1 MSTYMRANMMGF
13 GHMTPLPIDE
23 LAGAIPSALRR
34 HHRLVIE
41 APTGS
46 GKSTRV
52 PGFILDSGAGGAG
65 EVVVMQPRRI
75 AARMLARRV
84 AYERGVS
91 LGGEVGYQVRFD
103 NRTGP
108 DTRIRFETDGI
119 ILRRLLDQPDLAGV
133 GTIVFD
139 EFHERHLYGDV
150 MLALAM
156 EIQRT
161 VRPDLNLV
169 VMSATLDA
177 VALET
182 YLASCAVLRTSGRMF
197 PVAVEYLPDG
207 ARTDRETVW
216 ELAAEELV
224 RLIRDEPRGDAL
236 VFMPGAY
243 EIQRTIEAI
252 RRRVSSQDLI
262 VLPLHGEL
270 PPEQQDAA
278 MERTDRRRA
287 IVATNVAE
295 TSLTI
300 DGITIVVD
308 SGLARKA
315 RFDPHRGINT
325 LRIEKISRA
334 SADQR
339 TGRAGRTAPG
349 RCLRLWSER
358 DDDARPA
365 QETPEIRRMELSE
378 IILLLK
384 HSGIG
389 DPMALKWL
397 DQPDPV
403 SVKRSVDLLTDL
415 GALDV
420 EGGTVTDMGRR
431 LLAFPL
437 HPRAARMLVAGA
449 EFGCVESAA
458 LAAAIAQEPDLHRAR
473 ENKDVAERRERRLG
487 EEEGSDFLALMRS
500 WRYAAERRFDYG
512 ACSELGIAVE
522 VAKRV
527 ARLRE
532 QFLEIASEQGFVVA
546 DRTDNPDAV
555 CRCILTGY
563 ADQVARRVNAEA
575 RRYELVHGRRATLDR
590 ESVVRGSS
598 LVVAA
603 SIHEIGRVSGDV
615 EVRIGMVSAIKREWL
630 EELSP
635 GAVEERVAAV
645 FDTASKRVVGL
656 REVRYRD
663 LVIESGRG
671 SDPDPSAAAPILAA
685 EVRKGNLTLKE
696 WDHSVEQ
703 WIVRVNLVAEW
714 FPEFGV
720 HPIDDEARATIVE
733 QVCLGA
739 IGYKE
744 LKDRPVWPALRAW
757 LPRAV
762 QGEIDRL
769 APERIELSNGRNPKV
784 TYARDRPPTIA
795 LRIQELYGISKPITV
810 AAGRVRV
817 VVQVLAPN
825 FRPVQVTDDLA
836 SFWANSYPAI
846 KKEYQRKY
854 PKHEWR

>member
-1 MSTYMRANMMGF
+1 
-13 GHMTPLPIDE
+13 MTPLPIDRIS
-23 LAGAIPSALRR
+23 AAVPAALRR
-34 HHRLVIE
+34 HRRLVVE

-52 PGFILDSGAGGAG
+52 PGFILDGGAGG

-84 AYERGVS
+84 AWERGVP

-108 DTRIRFETDGI
+108 ETRIRFETDGI
-119 ILRRLLDQPDLAGV
+119 ILRRMIDRRDLAGV

-150 MLALAM
+150 MLALALDVQ
-156 EIQRT
+156 ET

-169 VMSATLDA
+169 VMSATLD
-177 VALET
+177 T
-182 YLASCAVLRTSGRMF
+182 ASIVSHLGPCEVLRASGRTF
-197 PVAVEYLPDG
+197 PVAVEYLAESRRPD
-207 ARTDRETVW
+207 RVPLW

-224 RLIRDEPRGDAL
+224 RLLREEPDGDAL

-252 RRRVSSQDLI
+252 RRRVSSDDI
-262 VLPLHGEL
+262 VVLPLHGEL

-278 MERTDRRRA
+278 MERAGGRRRV

-300 DGITIVVD
+300 EGITVVVD

-325 LRIEKISRA
+325 LLIEKISKA

-339 TGRAGRTAPG
+339 AGRAGRTAPG
-349 RCLRLWSER
+349 RCLRLWTAR

-365 QETPEIRRMELSE
+365 QEMPEVRRLEMSE

-384 HSGIG
+384 HSGVA
-389 DPMALKWL
+389 DPMALRWL
-397 DQPDPV
+397 DRPDPV
-403 SVKRSVDLLTDL
+403 SVKRSIDLLTDL
-415 GALDV
+415 GALDAA
-420 EGGTVTDMGRR
+420 GGEVTAMGRR
-431 LLAFPL
+431 LMAFPL

-473 ENKDVAERRERRLG
+473 ENRDVAERRERRLG
-487 EEEGSDFLALMRS
+487 EEERSDFAALMRS
-500 WRYAAERRFDYG
+500 WRYAAERGFDYG
-512 ACSELGIAVE
+512 ACRELGIAAE
-522 VAKRV
+522 VARRV

-532 QFLEIASEQGFVVA
+532 QFLDIAAEQGFGTKDA
-546 DRTDNPDAV
+546 TDDSDAV
-555 CRCILTGY
+555 RRCILTGY
-563 ADQVARRVNAEA
+563 ADQVARRVSAEA

-590 ESVVRGSS
+590 ESVVRGSP
-598 LVVAA
+598 LVVAS
-603 SIHEIGRVSGDV
+603 SIHEIGRTDGEV
-615 EVRIGMVSAIKREWL
+615 EVRIGLVTAIERGWL
-630 EELSP
+630 AELSP
-635 GAVEERVAAV
+635 GAVKEQVRAV
-645 FDTASKRVVGL
+645 FDPASKRVVGV

-671 SDPDPSAAAPILAA
+671 PDPDPAQAAPILAA
-685 EVRKGNLTLKE
+685 EVQKGNLTLKE

-703 WIVRVNLVAEW
+703 WILRVNLVALW
-714 FPEFGV
+714 FPKLGI
-720 HPIDDEARATIVE
+720 HQIDDEARRTVVE

-739 IGYKE
+739 LGYKE
-744 LKDRPVWPALRAW
+744 LKDRPVWPALKAW
-757 LPRAV
+757 LPRAA

-769 APERIELSNGRNPKV
+769 APERVELSNGRNPKV
-784 TYARDRPPTIA
+784 TYTRDRPPTIA
-795 LRIQELYGISKPITV
+795 LRIQELYGINKPVTV

-825 FRPVQVTDDLA
+825 FRPVQVTDDMA

-846 KKEYQRKY
+846 RKEYHRKY

>member
-1 MSTYMRANMMGF
+1 MQ
-13 GHMTPLPIDE
+13 PLPIDE
-23 LAGAIPSALRR
+23 LAGAIPSALRKSR
-34 HHRLVIE
+34 RLVIE

-52 PGFILDSGAGGAG
+52 PGFILDSGAGGTG
-65 EVVVMQPRRI
+65 EIVVMQPRRI

-84 AYERGVS
+84 ASERGVS

-108 DTRIRFETDGI
+108 GTRIRYETDGI
-119 ILRRLLDQPDLAGV
+119 ILRRLLDRPDLAGV

-150 MLALAM
+150 MLARAL
-156 EIQRT
+156 EIQRE

-169 VMSATLDA
+169 VMSATLDTA
-177 VALET
+177 ALEKYMSPCT
-182 YLASCAVLRTSGRMF
+182 VLRASGRMF
-197 PVAVEYLPDG
+197 PVDVEYLPEG
-207 ARTDRETVW
+207 RRPDRETVW
-216 ELAAEELV
+216 DLAAAELE
-224 RLIRDEPRGDAL
+224 RLLREEPRGDAL
-236 VFMPGAY
+236 VFMPGSY
-243 EIQRTIEAI
+243 EIQRTIDAI
-252 RRRVSSQDLI
+252 RRRTVSQDLL

-278 MERTDRRRA
+278 MERTDRRRV

-300 DGITIVVD
+300 EGIRIVVD

-325 LRIEKISRA
+325 LWVEKISRA

-339 TGRAGRTAPG
+339 SGRAGRTAPG
-349 RCLRLWSER
+349 RCLRLWTER
-358 DDDARPA
+358 EDDTRMA
-365 QETPEIRRMELSE
+365 QEIPEVRRLELSE

-384 HSGIG
+384 HSGIA
-389 DPMALKWL
+389 DPMTLQWL

-415 GALDV
+415 GALDARD
-420 EGGTVTDMGRR
+420 GSVTALGER

-500 WRYAAERRFDYG
+500 WRYAADSGFDYG
-512 ACSELGIAVE
+512 ACRDLGIAVE
-522 VAKRV
+522 VARRV

-532 QFLEIASEQGFVVA
+532 QFLDIAEEQGF
-546 DRTDNPDAV
+546 RTSDETDDPDAV

-563 ADQVARRVNAEA
+563 ADQVARRISVEA

-590 ESVVRGSS
+590 ESVVRGAS

-603 SIHEIGRVSGDV
+603 SIHEIGRTSGEV
-615 EVRIGMVSAIKREWL
+615 EVRIGMVTAIRREWL
-630 EELSP
+630 EALSP
-635 GAVEERVAAV
+635 GAVREDVAAV
-645 FDTASKRVVGL
+645 FDAVAKRVAGV

-671 SDPDPSAAAPILAA
+671 GDPDPSAAAPILAA
-685 EVRKGNLTLKE
+685 EVRKGTLTLKE
-696 WDHSVEQ
+696 WDHAVEQ
-703 WIVRVNLVAEW
+703 WIVRVNLVATW
-714 FPEFGV
+714 FPELGI
-720 HPIDDEARATIVE
+720 PLIDYEARQTIIE

-739 IGYKE
+739 MGYKD
-744 LKDRPVWPALRAW
+744 LKERPVWPALKAW
-757 LPRAV
+757 LPREL
-762 QGEIDRL
+762 QGEINRL
-769 APERIELSNGRNPKV
+769 APERIELSNGRTPKV
-784 TYARDRPPTIA
+784 TYARDRPPSIA
-795 LRIQELYGISKPITV
+795 LRIQELYGINKPITV
-810 AAGRVRV
+810 AAGRIRV

-825 FRPVQVTDDLA
+825 SRPVQITDDLS

>member
-1 MSTYMRANMMGF
+1 ML
-13 GHMTPLPIDE
+13 TPLPIDE
-23 LAGAIPSALRR
+23 LAGSIPPALRR
-34 HHRLVIE
+34 YHRLVIE

-52 PGFILDSGAGGAG
+52 PGFILDGGVAGTG

-84 AYERGVS
+84 ASERGTP
-91 LGGEVGYQVRFD
+91 LGGEIGYQVRFD
-103 NRTGP
+103 NRTTP
-108 DTRIRFETDGI
+108 LTRIRYETDGI
-119 ILRRLLDQPDLAGV
+119 ILRRLLDRPDLAGV

-150 MLALAM
+150 MLARAM

-169 VMSATLDA
+169 VMSATLDTA
-177 VALET
+177 VIEKH
-182 YLASCAVLRTSGRMF
+182 LAPCAVLRSAGRMF
-197 PVAVEYLPDG
+197 PVRLEYLSEESRPG
-207 ARTDRETVW
+207 REAVW
-216 ELAAEELV
+216 DLAAGEVARLLNEET
-224 RLIRDEPRGDAL
+224 EGDAL

-252 RRRVSSQDLI
+252 RRRTSSQELL

-278 MERTDRRRA
+278 MSRMDQRRRV

-300 DGITIVVD
+300 EGIRIVVD

-325 LRIEKISRA
+325 LWVEKISRA

-339 TGRAGRTAPG
+339 SGRAGRTAPG
-349 RCLRLWSER
+349 RCLRLWTER

-365 QETPEIRRMELSE
+365 QEMPEVKRLELSE
-378 IILLLK
+378 IVLLLK
-384 HSGIG
+384 HSGIH
-389 DPMALKWL
+389 DLMHLQWL

-403 SVKRSVDLLTDL
+403 SVKRALDLLTDL
-415 GALDV
+415 GALRASD
-420 EGGTVTDMGRR
+420 GTVTDMGRR

-437 HPRAARMLVAGA
+437 HPRAARMLVAGR
-449 EFGCVESAA
+449 EFGCVASAA
-458 LAAAIAQEPDLHRAR
+458 LAAAIAQEPDLHRTR
-473 ENKDVAERRERRLG
+473 ENRDVAERRERRLG
-487 EEEGSDFLALMRS
+487 EEERSDFLSLMRS
-500 WRYAAERRFDYG
+500 WRYSADRGFDFN
-512 ACSELGIAVE
+512 ACRELGIAVE
-522 VAKRV
+522 VARRV

-532 QFLEIASEQGFVVA
+532 QFLSIAREQGFGTE
-546 DRTDNPDAV
+546 DSTDSTDAV

-590 ESVVRGSS
+590 ESVVRASP

-603 SIHEIGRVSGDV
+603 SIHEIGRSGGEM
-615 EVRIGMVSAIKREWL
+615 EVRIGMVTTVERKWL
-630 EELSP
+630 EDLYP
-635 GAVEERVAAV
+635 GAVAETVTAV
-645 FDTASKRVVGL
+645 FDPSSKRVVGM

-663 LVIESGRG
+663 LPIESGRT
-671 SDPDPSAAAPILAA
+671 SEPDAAAAAPILAA
-685 EVRKGNLTLKE
+685 EVRKGNLVLKQ

-703 WIVRVNLVAEW
+703 WIVRVNRVSEW
-714 FPEFGV
+714 FPELGI
-720 HPIDDEARATIVE
+720 HPIDDEARATIIE

-739 IGYKE
+739 MGYKE
-744 LKDRPVWPALRAW
+744 LKDKPVWPALKTW
-757 LPRAV
+757 LPRPA
-762 QGEIDRL
+762 QGEVDRL
-769 APERIELSNGRNPKV
+769 APERIELPNGRTPKV
-784 TYARDRPPTIA
+784 TYARDRPPSVA
-795 LRIQELYGISKPITV
+795 LRIQELYGVSKPIFV

-817 VVQVLAPN
+817 VVQILAPN
-825 FRPVQVTDDLA
+825 SRPVQVTDDLG
-836 SFWANSYPAI
+836 SFWVNSYPAI
-846 KKEYQRKY
+846 KKELQRKY